1 MPCTFLHFFRFS
13 FQEKRVL
20 QFLVFALLDKWN
32 VNNALEKV
40 KVYLSIVFYNED
52 SIVQYKRKET

>member
-13 FQEKRVL
+13 FREKRVL

>member
-1 MPCTFLHFFRFS
+1 MPCTFLYFFRFS
-13 FQEKRVL
+13 FREKRVL

>member
-13 FQEKRVL
+13 FWEKRVL